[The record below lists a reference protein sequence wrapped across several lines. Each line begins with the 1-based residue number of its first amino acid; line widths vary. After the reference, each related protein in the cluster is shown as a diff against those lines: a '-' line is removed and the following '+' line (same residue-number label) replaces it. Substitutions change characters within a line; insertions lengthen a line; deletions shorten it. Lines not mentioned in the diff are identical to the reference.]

1 MSFFYNFFF
10 QSVAFSTTND
20 RSMVPLIN
28 YRHVSLERNKRCL
41 LAYLY
46 NRLEYIKEM
55 RWQFGPTI
63 PDDSKQLLC
72 EPEIQFFNSYSKNL
86 ATYMIAAGKGFCNFG
101 IDLTSYT
108 KPPKSL
114 YIEVRCLSDYGR
126 FELDS
131 GEVVLLKKN
140 SQHYL
145 PRSECEPLIRQG
157 ILQHIE

>member
-1 MSFFYNFFF
+1 M
-10 QSVAFSTTND
+10 ACSTTND
-20 RSMVPLIN
+20 RSLIPLIS

-46 NRLEYIKEM
+46 NRLVYIKEM
-55 RWQFGPTI
+55 RWQFGPTLPNDI
-63 PDDSKQLLC
+63 KQMLC
-72 EPEIQFFNSYSKNL
+72 EPEVNFFNGYSKNL
-86 ATYMIAAGKGFCNFG
+86 ASYMMSIGEEGGNFG
-101 IDLTSYT
+101 IDLTSYA

-131 GEVVLLKKN
+131 GDVVLLKKN

-145 PRSECEPLIRQG
+145 PRSECESLIRQG
-157 ILQHIE
+157 VLYECGQ